1 MSAAPLVSRLALE
14 PLKEALQ
21 DSPVVLIHGPRQ
33 SGKTTLARE
42 VGSRYD
48 YAYFSFDDD
57 NVRAS
62 AEADPIGFIADLPER
77 VIIDEVQ
84 RLPKLFTSLKA
95 AVDERRMPGRFL
107 LTGSSNILKMPALA
121 DSLAGRMD
129 VIRLLPLSQ
138 AELNRSDP
146 WLLNAIQKA
155 SLPDITAERLGP
167 QLAEILAAGGYPAAL
182 ARSTPQRR
190 ATWYRN
196 YMDALVQRDVRDL
209 ANIAHLDLLPRLLE
223 LVAGQTARLL
233 NISDLSGPFQVS
245 RQTINDYMTL
255 LRRLFLVDEQ
265 PSWHSNRLSRLVK
278 ASKLHISDTGLGA
291 ALMRLDAASLYE
303 DRRMMG
309 QLLETFI
316 YQELRKQAL
325 AHDGETNFF
334 HFRDRDQFEVDILI
348 EFDGRRIGGIEVKA
362 SSTVNENDFRGLRK
376 LAGALGN
383 SFAAGIL
390 LYDGKHVLPFA
401 DNMFALPISSIW

>member
-1 MSAAPLVSRLALE
+1 M
-14 PLKEALQ
+14 
-21 DSPVVLIHGPRQ
+21 VLIHGPRQ

-48 YAYFSFDDD
+48 YRYFSFDDD
-57 NVRAS
+57 NVLAS

-95 AVDERRMPGRFL
+95 AVDDQRTPGRFL

-138 AELNRSDP
+138 VELNRSEP
-146 WLLNAIQKA
+146 WLLTALQTA
-155 SLPDITAERLGP
+155 SLPQITARRLGLD
-167 QLAEILAAGGYPAAL
+167 LAEMIAAGGYPAAL
-182 ARSTPQRR
+182 ARSTSQRR
-190 ATWYRN
+190 AIWYRN
-196 YMDALVQRDVRDL
+196 YMDALVQRDVKDL

-223 LVAGQTARLL
+223 LAAGQTARLL
-233 NISDLSGPFQVS
+233 NISELSAPFQVS

-255 LRRLFLVDEQ
+255 LRRLFLTDEQ

-278 ASKLHISDTGLGA
+278 APKLHISDTGLGT

-303 DRRMMG
+303 DRRLMG
-309 QLLETFI
+309 QLLETFVF
-316 YQELRKQAL
+316 QELRKQAL
-325 AHDGETNFF
+325 VHAGETSFF
-334 HFRDRDQFEVDILI
+334 HYRDRDQFEVDILI

-383 SFAAGIL
+383 SFTAGML
-390 LYDGKHVLPFA
+390 LYDGESVLPFGDDMYA
-401 DNMFALPISSIW
+401 VPISSIW